1 MLRFLFFVFTLSASP
16 TFAGYHD
23 AFDQGIDQYAKK
35 QGFEYFN
42 DYLAKRTACA
52 ILIIDSQNT
61 KTEQKVDKAFWRIR
75 LCTFKNGAAHYK
87 GEGTSF
93 YLSKE

>member
-23 AFDQGIDQYAKK
+23 AFDQGIDQYSKK
-35 QGFEYFN
+35 QGFENFN
-42 DYLAKRTACA
+42 DSLAKRTACA

-61 KTEQKVDKAFWRIR
+61 KNKPV
-75 LCTFKNGAAHYK
+75 
-87 GEGTSF
+87 S
-93 YLSKE
+93 SV